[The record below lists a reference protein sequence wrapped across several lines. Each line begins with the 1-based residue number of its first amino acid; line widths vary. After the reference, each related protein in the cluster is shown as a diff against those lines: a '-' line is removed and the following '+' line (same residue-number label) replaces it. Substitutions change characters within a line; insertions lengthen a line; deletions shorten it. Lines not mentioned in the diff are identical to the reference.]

1 MKRSSNLAARDV
13 EDVLHPQAMLGDMHQ
28 TDIMMVQ
35 RGEGIR
41 IYDET
46 GKGYIDA
53 FSGLWCTSL
62 GYSNEEVAEAA
73 YRQMRQ
79 LPYGHLFRDRGND
92 MAALLADRL
101 KQMVPGGFSK
111 VFFGQSG
118 SDANDTQ
125 IKIARYYHA
134 ARGKPSKTRVI
145 SRDGGYHGTTFMSA
159 AATGLAPFHVG
170 FSMPMDQFLK
180 TGKPHAY
187 RNARPGETDEGFAD
201 RLAAELDELIQREGA
216 DTIALFIAEPVMG
229 AGGVIVPPE
238 GYFPKVQE
246 VLRRHDILFAA
257 DEVVTGF
264 GRTGNPF
271 GVQTVAANPDSMTL
285 AKALTGAFLPLS
297 AVMISEEMFGAM
309 AAKTREWGLF
319 GHGYTYSG
327 HPVSCAVALKVLE
340 IYERDGVFARS
351 AATGVRMQAHLRA
364 LADHPLVGEARG
376 VGMLAAVELVADKT
390 TRRAFTPKDGVGA
403 YCLARAKANG
413 LIVRAIGDVV
423 ALCPPL
429 ICSDEEI
436 DEIFALYAKSIDE
449 TLDWVTRESV
459 GSEAAA

>member
-1 MKRSSNLAARDV
+1 MNPMSNLAARDV
-13 EDVLHPQAMLGDMHQ
+13 EDVLHPQAMLADMRE
-28 TDIMMVQ
+28 TSVMMIQ

-41 IYDET
+41 IFDET
-46 GKGYIDA
+46 GRGYIDA

-62 GYSNEEVAEAA
+62 GYSNDEVADAA
-73 YRQMRQ
+73 YDQMRQ

-111 VFFGQSG
+111 VFFGMSG

-125 IKIARYYHA
+125 IKLARYYHA

-145 SRDGGYHGTTFMSA
+145 SRDGGYHGTTFMTA

-170 FSMPMDQFLK
+170 FGMPMDQFLK
-180 TGKPHAY
+180 IGRPHAW
-187 RNARPGETDEGFAD
+187 RNARPGESDDAFTD
-201 RLAAELDELIQREGA
+201 RLAAELEELILREGA
-216 DTIALFIAEPVMG
+216 DTIGLFIAEPVMG

-238 GYFPKVQE
+238 GYFPKME
-246 VLRRHDILFAA
+246 AVLRRHDILFAA

-271 GVQTVAANPDSMTL
+271 GVETVGASPDSMTL

-297 AVMISEEMFGAM
+297 AVLISEEMFDAM

-340 IYERDGVFARS
+340 IYERDAIFAR
-351 AATGVRMQAHLRA
+351 AAKTGDRMQAHLA
-364 LADHPLVGEARG
+364 TLADHPLVGEARG
-376 VGMLAAVELVADKT
+376 VGMLAAVELVADKAT
-390 TRRAFTPKDGVGA
+390 GRPFSGKDGVGA
-403 YCLARAKANG
+403 HCLARAKANG
-413 LIVRAIGDVV
+413 LIVRAIGDVI

-429 ICSDEEI
+429 ICTDDDI

-449 TLDWVTRESV
+449 TLDWVTREGV
-459 GSEAAA
+459 GAEVTA